1 MHRGGGLVVS
11 AGWGSLLGQLLA
23 PAMVVAMSPLSIIA
37 AVVLVLHTDRPGRNG
52 VGLPHGQVDRPR
64 RQRRGRRISDRQ
76 GRSGPGG
83 RASRSRL
90 LLRRGELDGRRS
102 GPRLRGS
109 RCARRRSPHAAQ
121 GVAAPAQWATSAAS
135 SSSWSR
141 SSCST
146 QEFADSEPQER
157 QSSVTTEGQQD
168 GHRHHKLGNGV
179 QPVTGS
185 DL

>member
-1 MHRGGGLVVS
+1 MHRGGGFVVS

-52 VGLPHGQVDRPR
+52 VAFLTGRLIGLAANAAAGV
-64 RQRRGRRISDRQ
+64 SDRHR
-76 GRSGPGG
+76 RSGPGG

-90 LLRRGELDGRRS
+90 PLRRGELDGRRS

-109 RCARRRSPHAAQ
+109 RCARRRPPDAAQ
-121 GVAAPAQWATSAAS
+121 RVAAPAQWAASAAS

-146 QEFADSEPQER
+146 QEFADSKPQER

-179 QPVTGS
+179 QPVTGI